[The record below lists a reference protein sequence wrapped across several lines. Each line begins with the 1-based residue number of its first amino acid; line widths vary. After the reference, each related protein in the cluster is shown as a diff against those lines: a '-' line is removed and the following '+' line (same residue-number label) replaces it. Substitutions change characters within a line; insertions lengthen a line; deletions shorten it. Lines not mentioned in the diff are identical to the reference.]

1 MNQKEKIKRFIIK
14 RIVLKDKPDFI
25 LYLLHG
31 LLFSALTGLI
41 YMFFKSSST
50 DDQYVDLSI
59 GYVLFVMTITFVL
72 YFCHQKLYN
81 HIHTKY
87 HQVARQTLPIDYLL
101 DDSWIDFTTTVS
113 HAMGIAYYINDKQLQ
128 TNVDHAMHY
137 IRTNMFYTNS
147 TIYGLYNDEEYDTL
161 DKENTILWTSKL
173 SRSPLIERTG
183 VLLQMDTSEKQKAF
197 AQIEKD
203 ELIEF
208 FKPYIHFVNYV
219 NDIHN
224 DRDFRTAELNKQ
236 NVISRRNMVEKEV
249 KAIFDY
255 GMKNM
260 WTPDPMFDSVMDAV
274 EKNKK
279 NREDK

>member
-1 MNQKEKIKRFIIK
+1 MNKKEKIKRFIIK

-25 LYLLHG
+25 LYVLNG
-31 LLFSALTGLI
+31 LLFSAITGLI
-41 YMFFKSSST
+41 YMLFKSLYT
-50 DDQYVDLSI
+50 DNQYVDLSI
-59 GYVLFVMTITFVL
+59 GYILFVMTITFVL
-72 YFCHQKLYN
+72 YVCHRMLYD

-101 DDSWIDFTTTVS
+101 DDSWIDFTTAVS

-128 TNVDHAMHY
+128 INVDHAMHL
-137 IRTNMFYTNS
+137 IRSNMFYTDS
-147 TIYGLYNDEEYDTL
+147 TTYGLYNDEEHETL

-208 FKPYIHFVNYV
+208 FNSYFRFVNYV
-219 NDIHN
+219 RDIHN

-236 NVISRRNMVEKEV
+236 NVASRRNMVEKEV

-260 WTPDPMFDSVMDAV
+260 WTPDPMFDNIMNSI
-274 EKNKK
+274 EKNNK